1 MIRIF
6 LICDDEHFSAQLWEY
21 LLLQPDFAV
30 TGQAANSRDSR
41 QAVANATPD
50 ILILQTAAINNFA
63 VIDAVRECLPL
74 LPIFLVLDDL
84 SSKVEKEALSHNVE
98 AVFLK
103 QDDCQ
108 ALLLNAKAIT
118 EFIAS
123 STQHRLV
130 KVPGG
135 W

>member
-21 LLLQPDFAV
+21 LSLQPDFAV
-30 TGQAANSRDSR
+30 TGQASNSRESR
-41 QAVANATPD
+41 QAVANAAPD
-50 ILILQTAAINNFA
+50 VLILQTAALESFA
-63 VIDAVRECLPL
+63 VIDEVRECLPR
-74 LPIFLVLDDL
+74 LPIFLVLDDF

-103 QDDCQ
+103 QDDCKS
-108 ALLLNAKAIT
+108 LLLNAKAIT

-123 STQHRLV
+123 STQHRLL
-130 KVPGG
+130 KV
-135 W
+135 